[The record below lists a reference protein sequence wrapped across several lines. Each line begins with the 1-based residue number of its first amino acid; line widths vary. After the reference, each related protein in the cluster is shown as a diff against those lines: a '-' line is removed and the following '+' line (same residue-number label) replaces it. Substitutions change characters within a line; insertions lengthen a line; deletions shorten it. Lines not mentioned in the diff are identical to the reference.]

1 MRTALPN
8 AAFIVFTGT
17 PLIATEEKTREVFG
31 GYVSVYN
38 YRQSAD
44 DGATVRLYYENRIPE
59 LQLTNLNLNKDM
71 ERIIDE
77 AELDP
82 EQEKKLEREFA
93 REYHLI
99 TRDERLERIAEDIVI
114 HFTGRGWQGKAMMVS
129 IDKATAVRM
138 YDKVKKHWNAR
149 IAELKDRKTR
159 ASADEQQRL
168 ASLIEMMEKTD
179 MAVVVSQSQNEIEDM
194 KKKGLDILPHR
205 IRIVK
210 EDLAEKFKNA
220 DDPFRLVFVCAMWL
234 TGFDAPSC
242 STIYLDKPMKNHTLM
257 QTIARANRVFSDK
270 NNGLI
275 VDYYGVFKDLQRAL
289 AIYAPGHG
297 SDEAMPVQEKEALI
311 TLLRATID
319 ETTVFCQVRG
329 IEPEPIRAAKSFDKV
344 RLVDDAVAAI
354 IVNDESKRTFLSLVG
369 RIDRLFRAIKPD
381 PIANEL
387 LPVCGLYLILALKIH
402 ELIQP
407 PDISQVMEDIEH
419 LLDRSIATDGYV
431 IKTPAVL
438 DLNQLDLEKLS
449 VRLQKSRAQQK
460 RLEAERLRSLIEGK
474 LGQMIAVNRTRMDF
488 LIKFQKMIEE
498 YNKEGSTI
506 EEFFKK
512 LVAFSHELMEEEKR
526 AIRQNLTEEELT
538 IFDLLTKPDIHL
550 SGKEADKVKKVAGK
564 MLNRLKQEKLVLDW
578 RKKQQTR
585 ADVRLCIEECLDY
598 LPERFEKALFQ
609 QKCEIVYQYIFD
621 MYPGTGQSAVVM

>member
-1 MRTALPN
+1 
-8 AAFIVFTGT
+8 
-17 PLIATEEKTREVFG
+17 
-31 GYVSVYN
+31 
-38 YRQSAD
+38 
-44 DGATVRLYYENRIPE
+44 
-59 LQLTNLNLNKDM
+59 M

-82 EQEKKLEREFA
+82 EQEKKLEREFS

-99 TRDERLERIAEDIVI
+99 TRDDRLERIAEDIVM

-138 YDKVKKHWNAR
+138 YDKVKKRWNAR
-149 IAELKDRKTR
+149 IAKLKEQKTR
-159 ASADEQQRL
+159 APADEQQRL
-168 ASLIEMMEKTD
+168 ASAIEMMEKTD
-179 MAVVVSQSQNEIEDM
+179 MAVVVSQSQNEIEDLR
-194 KKKGLDILPHR
+194 KKGIEILPHR
-205 IRIVK
+205 TRMVK
-210 EDLAEKFKNA
+210 EDLAEKFKNP

-289 AIYAPGHG
+289 AIYAPGQG
-297 SDEAMPVQEKEALI
+297 SDEAMPLQEKEALI

-319 ETTVFCQVRG
+319 ETTAFCLVHG
-329 IEPEPIRAAKSFDKV
+329 IEVDAIRAAKSFDKV

-381 PIANEL
+381 PVANEL
-387 LPVCGLYLILALKIH
+387 LPVCGLYLIFALKIR
-402 ELIQP
+402 ELVQA
-407 PDISQVMEDIEH
+407 PDISQVMEEIEH
-419 LLDRSIATDGYV
+419 LLDRSIAADGYN
-431 IKTPAVL
+431 INTRPIL

-449 VRLQKSRAQQK
+449 IRLQKSREQQK
-460 RLEAERLRSLIEGK
+460 RLEAARLRSLIEGK
-474 LGQMIAVNRTRMDF
+474 LKQLIAVNRTRMDF
-488 LIKFQKMIEE
+488 LVKFQKMIEE
-498 YNKEGSTI
+498 YNAEGSTI
-506 EEFFKK
+506 DEFFRK

-550 SGKEADKVKKVAGK
+550 TGKEMDSVKKVARK

-598 LPERFEKALFQ
+598 LPEKFEKGLFQ
-609 QKCEIVYQYIFD
+609 QKCDTIYQYIFD
-621 MYPGTGQSAVVM
+621 SYPIVGTNAFTVTA